1 MCNYPTGVQRKHS
14 HAAPLKNSL
23 NKKCLRPKDVFQVDP
38 LNNPTYMSLYV
49 YVKILLFTVILPKK
63 ISVTNYQF

>member
-1 MCNYPTGVQRKHS
+1 MCNDPTGVQRKHS

-38 LNNPTYMSLYV
+38 LNNPTYMSL
-49 YVKILLFTVILPKK
+49 
-63 ISVTNYQF
+63 